1 MKYSFLAFILAIL
14 AKPLVGQEKTSAWL
28 EELIRSKASTFLLN
42 VLNQPDTFQ
51 YQFIYT
57 QINRDKNNEPH
68 LKNYYLHVNKDRYF
82 NPASTVKLPVA
93 LMALEKINKLGKA
106 GINKYTPILTDS

>member
-1 MKYSFLAFILAIL
+1 MKYSFLVFILAIL

-28 EELIRSKASTFLLN
+28 EDLIRSKASAFLLN

-68 LKNYYLHVNKDRYF
+68 LKNYYLHVR
-82 NPASTVKLPVA
+82 S
-93 LMALEKINKLGKA
+93 
-106 GINKYTPILTDS
+106 